1 MTITTKQERDFR
13 TTLED
18 YCIPAVTAAKLLT
31 DLGLATTQEVE
42 AEITLEIT
50 LTTRAMA
57 KDVYTLGYT
66 SETDIINHIE
76 LALEHYAAHS
86 FFNVDA
92 LATSVTINE

>member
-31 DLGLATTQEVE
+31 DLGLATTREVE

-50 LTTRAMA
+50 LVTRAIA
-57 KDVYTLGYT
+57 EDEYSLADK
-66 SETDIINHIE
+66 SEADILTAIE
-76 LALEHYAAHS
+76 VALEEYGPHS
-86 FFNVDA
+86 FFDVSA
-92 LATSVTINE
+92 MVTSVTINE